1 MIIESGSEADK
12 KHAAIIEPIRRNGN
26 LLLCVLLV
34 GNTMVN
40 AALAIFM
47 GKFTGGFSGWLIST
61 CLILVF
67 GEITPQAICSRHGLM
82 IGATMAPLLKLI
94 IGICYPIAKPISMA
108 LDVLLGQE
116 VGISFSRGELVTL
129 LKLHADIGDINDQ
142 EAEIL
147 HGVLHF
153 SLLTVD
159 NCMTALDKVYSVPI
173 SGALDEDTMDSIYKT
188 GHSRI
193 PVYEGSKSN
202 IVGVIFVKDLV
213 VLDPEDAVPVSV
225 ICSFYD
231 HELPYVTTSDK
242 MLDVLNLFT
251 SGHAHMAMVAET
263 PLDVAAAK
271 IAAQAD
277 EAQAAKA
284 DVESGGGGPP
294 MGDTGRRKSI
304 FDRSVTSPKS
314 SSNTLVGL
322 VTIEDLLEQI
332 LRQDIV
338 DEAERDIGTHKRD
351 PKALAAYLIAGGHVD
366 ASGHTMQRLQHM
378 ATTSDADDVSPPP
391 RARCPSLC
399 PALSLADDLPPLSSR
414 TTRSQVKNRAGE
426 LGLETSSVDAPL
438 QTPGSPTSDN
448 LGDMNMG
455 GL

>member
-1 MIIESGSEADK
+1 MSAAPDTLLLPTLGQVIIESGSEADK

-173 SGALDEDTMDSIYKT
+173 SGALDEDDI
-188 GHSRI
+188 
-193 PVYEGSKSN
+193 
-202 IVGVIFVKDLV
+202 
-213 VLDPEDAVPVSV
+213 
-225 ICSFYD
+225 
-231 HELPYVTTSDK
+231 
-242 MLDVLNLFT
+242 
-251 SGHAHMAMVAET
+251 
-263 PLDVAAAK
+263 
-271 IAAQAD
+271 IA
-277 EAQAAKA
+277 
-284 DVESGGGGPP
+284 
-294 MGDTGRRKSI
+294 
-304 FDRSVTSPKS
+304 
-314 SSNTLVGL
+314 
-322 VTIEDLLEQI
+322 
-332 LRQDIV
+332 
-338 DEAERDIGTHKRD
+338 
-351 PKALAAYLIAGGHVD
+351 
-366 ASGHTMQRLQHM
+366 MQRELQ
-378 ATTSDADDVSPPP
+378 A
-391 RARCPSLC
+391 
-399 PALSLADDLPPLSSR
+399 
-414 TTRSQVKNRAGE
+414 KG
-426 LGLETSSVDAPL
+426 
-438 QTPGSPTSDN
+438 
-448 LGDMNMG
+448 
-455 GL
+455 